1 MNLKKQ
7 ISLAYKF
14 LLPKK
19 WQYILVFLGI
29 LIGSILL
36 FIFTSVT
43 IGLQKSIN
51 NSFSDSKQ
59 FITIKKDPNKDQELN
74 EKLFNELKSSNLI
87 DKIYKQTSILLP
99 FSFSIPIPFTSNFDL
114 DLYFLYGL
122 DDELFNDI
130 KKYDSPE
137 NSIPVFINP
146 LSVDL
151 INSFIQS
158 LFANISFSTEILYK
172 RSIDAKFG
180 NSVFLPTMN
189 RSKTRNESLFISG
202 FSSFAPLIGLS
213 IPLSK
218 AREIQTFFGD
228 SITSY
233 SHFHILPKK
242 GVSLNVLYDFL
253 DSKNIFVKKG
263 KGIETMFNDMVLI
276 LQIVLLFS
284 AGVITILSF
293 LFLFSVLHIVFIEHK
308 KTIGILQAMGF
319 SNKIIGSIFALQ
331 GGIVV
336 IFSVLFGGIF
346 GILFLSIIKKWWENS
361 ISLFLF
367 PSSVFKLDINIF
379 LLVFGLVLVVAFIP
393 IVMVLYKH
401 LKTPVLHN
409 LLKL

>member
-1 MNLKKQ
+1 MKFKNQ
-7 ISLAYKF
+7 VSLAYKF

-19 WQYILVFLGI
+19 WQYFLVFLGI
-29 LIGSILL
+29 FTGSILL

-43 IGLQKSIN
+43 NGLQKSIN
-51 NSFSDSKQ
+51 DSFADTKS
-59 FITIKKDPNKDQELN
+59 FVTVKKDPSKDQILD
-74 EKLFNELKSSNLI
+74 EKLFNELKNSNLVE
-87 DKIYKQTSILLP
+87 KVYRQTSLLLP
-99 FSFSIPIPFTSNFDL
+99 FSFSIPIPFASNFDL

-130 KKYDSPE
+130 KKYNPPD

-146 LSVDL
+146 LSIDL

-172 RSIDAKFG
+172 RTVDAKLG

-189 RSKTRNESLFISG
+189 RSKTKEEELFISG
-202 FSSFAPLIGLS
+202 FSSFAPLIGLT

-218 AREIQTFFGD
+218 AREIQKFFGD
-228 SITSY
+228 SANSY

-242 GVSLNVLYDFL
+242 GVSLNNLYDFL
-253 DSKNIFVKKG
+253 ESKNIFVKKG
-263 KGIETMFNDMVLI
+263 KGIEATFNDMVFI

-284 AGVITILSF
+284 SGVITILAF

-308 KTIGILQAMGF
+308 KTIGVLQAMGF
-319 SNKIIGSIFALQ
+319 SNRIIGSIFAFQ

-336 IFSVLFGGIF
+336 SFSVIFGGIF
-346 GILFLSIIKKWWENS
+346 GVIFLSILKTWWEKS

-367 PSSVFKLDINIF
+367 PASVFDFNINIF
-379 LLVFGLVLVVAFIP
+379 ILVFGLVLVASFIP
-393 IVMVLYKH
+393 IIIVLYKH
-401 LKTPVLHN
+401 LRAPVLHN
-409 LLKL
+409 LLRL